1 MAQYHI
7 APRSL
12 LVHPGRMQDGATAD
26 NLVMDAAGHHE
37 NAFFGKREQSWL
49 CSEYLKIEACGALG
63 AVDNAK
69 GRMHAERGSMVI

>member
-1 MAQYHI
+1 
-7 APRSL
+7 
-12 LVHPGRMQDGATAD
+12 MQDGATAD